1 MDEPLPEEER
11 KVVWQTFPQISPNPI
26 LCEINPLES
35 LSKRRMLEANPIATS
50 IMGNRHCTKLIQVF
64 KPTMVFNLLSFA
76 RVLEWG
82 VVEHCVTLIL
92 GKGQTFRML
101 KKIGW
106 NLRKE
111 AELLLSYDECPTPY
125 HQLAMNIIAW
135 TCRGALKP
143 TFQGHIHDLVQNHDS
158 TIMIAM
164 ETRLGDSKAK
174 EIIDRLLF
182 DGALH
187 TGTIGYARGL
197 WLLWNSDRVEVEA
210 LANTEQEIHVEVK
223 VRSSNFA
230 WLLSTIYAS
239 PRSKERCIS
248 WENLTKVAELHRMPC
263 VRDLDKK
270 ASLKKEIRVPFK
282 EPLFLGKWYGVATYF
297 FNKK

>member
-1 MDEPLPEEER
+1 
-11 KVVWQTFPQISPNPI
+11 
-26 LCEINPLES
+26 
-35 LSKRRMLEANPIATS
+35 
-50 IMGNRHCTKLIQVF
+50 
-64 KPTMVFNLLSFA
+64 
-76 RVLEWG
+76 
-82 VVEHCVTLIL
+82 
-92 GKGQTFRML
+92 
-101 KKIGW
+101 
-106 NLRKE
+106 
-111 AELLLSYDECPTPY
+111 
-125 HQLAMNIIAW
+125 
-135 TCRGALKP
+135 
-143 TFQGHIHDLVQNHDS
+143 
-158 TIMIAM
+158 MIAM

-187 TGTIGYARGL
+187 TGTTGYARGL

-239 PRSKERCIS
+239 PRSEERCIL

-282 EPLFLGKWYGVATYF
+282 EPLFFGKWYGVATYF
-297 FNKK
+297 LIKNKKNKYMIELFFSLIE